1 MTYLRKMP
9 QVTKDKISSSLQ
21 GRKLSDETK
30 ERISQGVKKAWA
42 KVPKTVEIWGTERN
56 NDNDK
61 TDNTNEKSKI

>member
-9 QVTKDKISSSLQ
+9 QVTKDKISNSLQ

-42 KVPKTVEIWGTERN
+42 KVPKTVELWVTAEN
-56 NDNDK
+56 NNDK
-61 TDNTNEKSKI
+61 TSNTNEKSEI